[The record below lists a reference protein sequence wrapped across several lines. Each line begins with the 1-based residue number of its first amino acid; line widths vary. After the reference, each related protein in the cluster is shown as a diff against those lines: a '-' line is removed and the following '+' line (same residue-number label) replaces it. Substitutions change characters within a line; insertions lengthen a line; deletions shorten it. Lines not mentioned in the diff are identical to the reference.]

1 MKTTPK
7 RIITSLNKNI
17 LAILILFCSFSFSTA
32 KAQQIDPNKT
42 IKYSIT
48 KNTSDPELGDIAK
61 NVNNENIGKLTF
73 SKTKRNKQGELIN
86 LDMMFHDQEG
96 ESLHKNQSNSE
107 GINSVNIFLYES
119 LEGERYIEIENA
131 PNSY

>member
-7 RIITSLNKNI
+7 RITTGLTKNI
-17 LAILILFCSFSFSTA
+17 VALLIFVCSFSFSTA
-32 KAQQIDPNKT
+32 NAQQIDPDKT
-42 IKYSIT
+42 VKYNIT

-86 LDMMFHDQEG
+86 LDMVFHDKDG
-96 ESLHKNQSNSE
+96 GSLHKNQYNSE
-107 GINSVNIFLYES
+107 GIAAVDILLYEN
-119 LEGERYIEIENA
+119 LEGERSLEIENTS
-131 PNSY
+131 NSK